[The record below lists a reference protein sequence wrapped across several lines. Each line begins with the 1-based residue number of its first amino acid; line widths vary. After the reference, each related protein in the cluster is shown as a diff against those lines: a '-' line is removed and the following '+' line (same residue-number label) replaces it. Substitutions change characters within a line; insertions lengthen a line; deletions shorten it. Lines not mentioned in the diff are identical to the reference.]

1 MTDNDKVSDHFR
13 PATLADTSI
22 LIVDDSAD
30 IRMVTSMVLEGSG
43 FTHVHFAE
51 DGADALQV
59 LHDTHIDLVISD
71 IQMPRLDGISFL
83 RQVKA
88 DAATHDIPVILTSG
102 AEGME
107 ELAFKNGAD
116 AFVAK
121 PADIDVMIGMV
132 TRLAQQSLE
141 SGPYDDGPECPTPFA
156 SNLERRHS

>member
-1 MTDNDKVSDHFR
+1 MTENDKVSDHFR

-30 IRMVTSMVLEGSG
+30 IRVATSMVLECSG

-59 LHDTHIDLVISD
+59 LHKEHIDLVISD

-83 RQVKA
+83 RQVRA
-88 DAATHDIPVILTSG
+88 DAAMHDIPVILTSG
-102 AEGME
+102 ADGME
-107 ELAFKNGAD
+107 ALAFKNGAD

-121 PADIDVMIGMV
+121 PADVDVMIGMV
-132 TRLAQQSLE
+132 TRLAQLALAQRGNDDDLE
-141 SGPYDDGPECPTPFA
+141 YPAPRA
-156 SNLERRHS
+156 SNFERHHS